1 MEVTLEGVMAVAMGV
16 AEEIRVSGAMVTPTA
31 T

>member
-1 MEVTLEGVMAVAMGV
+1 MERTLEAMAVAMGV
-16 AEEIRVSGAMVTPTA
+16 AEEIRVSGATVTPMA